1 MEVLGARLRAI
12 IGDLPQDDATRAAG
26 HLETA
31 NERLT
36 AAMRE
41 SVGQAG
47 TVHIAAAHQHLD
59 RALTSLKLV
68 ADRLDDYL
76 VAIGVA
82 TVGKADNETLATVPI
97 ESPRD
102 RTRADWWNERINHIS
117 DGDATA
123 DRSEVPLTRLFS
135 ELVDL
140 AGRGDRDGYR
150 ARLLAAGPVNGVKLS
165 GLSWP
170 MIRTL
175 SVDVL
180 KRPVLTSD
188 DESLT
193 RVSRDAVRKLL
204 PKLPD
209 GVMLAQLRGANS
221 LPHDRAAA
229 SDDDSPRAGGPHPAD
244 AAAVGPVLVSALLRA
259 REQTRKES

>member
-1 MEVLGARLRAI
+1 
-12 IGDLPQDDATRAAG
+12 
-26 HLETA
+26 
-31 NERLT
+31 
-36 AAMRE
+36 MRE

-47 TVHIAAAHQHLD
+47 TGHIAAAHRHLD
-59 RALTSLKLV
+59 QALTSLKV
-68 ADRLDDYL
+68 AGDRLDDYL

-82 TVGKADNETLATVPI
+82 TVGKADNETLGTTPI

-102 RTRADWWNERINHIS
+102 RSRTDWWNERINHIS

-123 DRSEVPLTRLFS
+123 DPSEVPLTRLFS

-150 ARLLAAGPVNGVKLS
+150 TRLLAAGPVSGVKLS

-175 SVDVL
+175 SVDIL

-188 DESLT
+188 DEKLT
-193 RVSRDAVRKLL
+193 RAARETVRKLL
-204 PKLPD
+204 PKLPE

-229 SDDDSPRAGGPHPAD
+229 AAADSPRPDGPHPAD

-259 REQTRKES
+259 REQTRKET